1 MSDTHVTPSTARS
14 AELYDLAA
22 GSIAGGVGSGTRSH
36 RSGYLPVPVF
46 VRSGQGAHITDEDGN
61 DFIDYVM
68 GQGPLILGHR
78 PPAVIDAVTETL
90 RERGS
95 LFSLAHDLEGQTAAA
110 VTARMPSIDLL
121 RFGQSGTEC
130 VQYAIRFARS
140 FTGREKILR
149 FEGHYHGWS
158 DAIHWSGH
166 PGPAE
171 WGPADAPAPA
181 PGSAGMPPAVAS
193 TLIIG
198 TWNDADALE
207 RIFAEHGSEIA
218 AIITEPIMGNM
229 GALRRPGHADRDGH
243 PAQLRLGLPRAE
255 PVPARRREGEA
266 AGSERRGDGG
276 AGADLDDE
284 RRPGAEGGPVPG
296 GRAQLDRPQ
305 GDRGA
310 HHRRLG
316 LLGTPCSRRRPI
328 PRSPSTT
335 STRTT
340 RRART
345 SSILS

>member
-1 MSDTHVTPSTARS
+1 MSDTHVTPSTTRS
-14 AELYDLAA
+14 TELYERAA
-22 GSIAGGVGSGTRSH
+22 HSIAGGVGSGTRSH

-95 LFSLAHDLEGQTAAA
+95 LFSLAHDLEGQAAAA
-110 VTARMPSIDLL
+110 VTARMPSVDLL

-166 PGPAE
+166 PGPDE
-171 WGPADAPAPA
+171 WGPADAPAAA

-193 TLIIG
+193 T
-198 TWNDADALE
+198 
-207 RIFAEHGSEIA
+207 
-218 AIITEPIMGNM
+218 
-229 GALRRPGHADRDGH
+229 
-243 PAQLRLGLPRAE
+243 
-255 PVPARRREGEA
+255 
-266 AGSERRGDGG
+266 
-276 AGADLDDE
+276 
-284 RRPGAEGGPVPG
+284 
-296 GRAQLDRPQ
+296 
-305 GDRGA
+305 
-310 HHRRLG
+310 
-316 LLGTPCSRRRPI
+316 
-328 PRSPSTT
+328 
-335 STRTT
+335 TRTASAT
-340 RRART
+340 V
-345 SSILS
+345 SSADPM